1 MIRIFG
7 DKIDDKIFPKKI
19 KRFTEEEKNLITKFV
34 NSILR
39 GDKNSELES
48 SDNEP
53 LYDQISNITDSQN
66 FIFSLKKRNLFSLTF
81 GKFYKSGLK
90 EKDYVYHTDIGMDG
104 LESWDTNKSDEF
116 KKQISKE
123 KVLTGIY
130 VWCRRGKLPAIIT
143 DAIRE
148 LIDDGGISMYL
159 KDFIIGERPGESNFV
174 MRTRYQNVESGGSRL
189 TNESKERIQN
199 FHFEKIFKIIDK
211 VNKNE

>member
-1 MIRIFG
+1 MIKIFG
-7 DKIDDKIFPKKI
+7 DKIDDKIFSKKI
-19 KRFTEEEKNLITKFV
+19 KKFKKEEKKLITKFV

-39 GDKNSELES
+39 QDKNSELES
-48 SDNEP
+48 SDNEQ
-53 LYDQISNITDSQN
+53 LYDQISNITDSLN
-66 FIFSLKKRNLFSLTF
+66 FIFSLKKINLFSLTF

-90 EKDYVYHTDIGMDG
+90 EKDYVFHTDIGRDG

-130 VWCRRGKLPAIIT
+130 VWCMRGKLPAIIN

-148 LIDDGGISMYL
+148 LIEDGGIGIYL
-159 KDFIIGERPGESNFV
+159 KDYIIGERPGESNFV

-199 FHFEKIFKIIDK
+199 FHFKKIFKIIDK